1 MELKLDT
8 KTFKALANER
18 RVDILKLL
26 GERRHTQSEIAG
38 ELSLAVPTVKE
49 HLAAL
54 VSAGLVE
61 QHDEGRK
68 WKYYALTKSGKSVLA
83 PEEAKIWI
91 MLGVFLLSA
100 VGAAYRFFTL
110 KSLVAPEMASVE
122 TFAATAPAD
131 TMAMKAAPFMEAA
144 PELARTGVE
153 ESAQLMA
160 QVPPAPISQVH
171 PIVVDGLTLAL
182 IIIATAALVF
192 VLGLYFRQRRY
203 VSQLGK
209 TLKKS

>member
-1 MELKLDT
+1 MELKLDS

-49 HLAAL
+49 HLSAL

-68 WKYYALTKSGKSVLA
+68 WKYYSLTKSGKAVLA
-83 PEEAKIWI
+83 PEETKIWI

-100 VGAAYRFFTL
+100 VGAMYRFFSL
-110 KSLVAPEMASVE
+110 KSLIAEPAAVE
-122 TFAATAPAD
+122 TFMATEPAADA
-131 TMAMKAAPFMEAA
+131 MAMKAAPVMEAA
-144 PELARTGVE
+144 PEIARNGIE

-160 QVPPAPISQVH
+160 QTSQV
-171 PIVVDGLTLAL
+171 PSIVVDGLTLAL
-182 IIIATAALVF
+182 IIIAAASLIF

-209 TLKKS
+209 NLKKS

>member
-1 MELKLDT
+1 MELKLDS

-49 HLAAL
+49 HLSAL

-68 WKYYALTKSGKSVLA
+68 WKYYSLTKSGKAVLA
-83 PEEAKIWI
+83 PEETKIWI
-91 MLGVFLLSA
+91 MLGVFFLSA

-110 KSLVAPEMASVE
+110 KSLISEPAAVE
-122 TFAATAPAD
+122 TFMVTEPAAD
-131 TMAMKAAPFMEAA
+131 MMAMKAAPVMDVAPEAA
-144 PELARTGVE
+144 KMAVE

-160 QVPPAPISQVH
+160 QVPPAPIAQVS

-182 IIIATAALVF
+182 IIIAAASLIF

-209 TLKKS
+209 SLKKS

>member
-1 MELKLDT
+1 MELKLDS

-38 ELSLAVPTVKE
+38 ELELAVPTVKE
-49 HLAAL
+49 HLSAL
-54 VSAGLVE
+54 VTAGLIE

-68 WKYYALTKSGKSVLA
+68 WKYYSLTKSGKAVLA
-83 PEEAKIWI
+83 PEETKIWI

-110 KSLVAPEMASVE
+110 KSVIAPETAAIE
-122 TFAATAPAD
+122 TFAATEPAAD
-131 TMAMKAAPFMEAA
+131 MMAMKAAPVMEAA
-144 PELARTGVE
+144 PELARNGIE

-160 QVPPAPISQVH
+160 QTSQV
-171 PIVVDGLTLAL
+171 PSIVVDGLTLAL
-182 IIIATAALVF
+182 IIIAAASLIF

-203 VSQLGK
+203 VAQLGK
-209 TLKKS
+209 SLKKS